1 MLLALWLRSAAEDVL
16 KGGLPFVTFIPAVVL
31 TTFFGGT
38 VPAVL
43 SAIASTLLG
52 WYFFPF
58 PACSFALGWPSGPAT
73 IGFFGVVALDI
84 WLV

>member
-31 TTFFGGT
+31 TAFCGT
-38 VPAVL
+38 VPALL
-43 SAIASTLLG
+43 SAIASILLG
-52 WYFFPF
+52 WYFFLF
-58 PACSFALGWPSGPAT
+58 PAHAFALEWPSSPTT